1 VSTPLDFLFEGSPEG
16 PQTLIEIKR
25 AYDDTGKPFGE
36 FVKWRQLRAGI
47 WAMTVETLAHNRP
60 KIVFI
65 LATQETGDNDVLET
79 IKDVSINSLPLYID
93 HRSPLE
99 HEQQMKMQHSCIDIC
114 DRVFVINIGEIDNKT
129 QLIIDYAEQ
138 IGRQVVYLR
147 Y

>member
-16 PQTLIEIKR
+16 PQTLVEIKR

-47 WAMTVETLAHNRP
+47 WAMTVEALAHNRP

-65 LATQETGDNDVLET
+65 LATQQTGDNDVLDT

-93 HRSPLE
+93 HRSPDAR
-99 HEQQMKMQHSCIDIC
+99 QAQMQRSCVDVC
-114 DRVFVINIGEIDNKT
+114 DRVFVINIGEIDNQT